1 MKDIGKAQRFKE
13 DGNKLFITG
22 KDNLALNA
30 YTQVLI
36 DFIYLITKQLCNW
49 LIKSA
54 PSLKT
59 LWWLLAEYCYSQ
71 LPWLKLVLG

>member
-36 DFIYLITKQLCNW
+36 DFIY
-49 LIKSA
+49 IKGQAQWPRGSD
-54 PSLKT
+54 PCLQ
-59 LWWLLAEYCYSQ
+59 W
-71 LPWLKLVLG
+71 GRG